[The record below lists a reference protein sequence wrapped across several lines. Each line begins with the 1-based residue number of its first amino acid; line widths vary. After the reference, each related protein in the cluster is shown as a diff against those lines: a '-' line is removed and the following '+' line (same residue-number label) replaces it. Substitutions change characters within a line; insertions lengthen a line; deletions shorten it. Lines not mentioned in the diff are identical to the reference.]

1 MFRHVP
7 LFCKKR
13 NPEDGTG
20 DGMNRLDVV
29 IPVYRPDRRFY
40 KLIQMI
46 FRQSELPGKL
56 QVMLTLSGEED
67 EKEKL
72 LARIRKLQA
81 NAGADSVEIAAEAFP
96 RAEFDHGGV
105 RNRGIAACHAPYVLC
120 MTADAVPADTNL
132 FRTMADAME
141 SDNNII
147 AVYARQVA
155 PAGADR
161 IVRHTQHFNYPPS
174 GRKKTAK
181 SVRELGI
188 KTIFCSDVCCLYH
201 RNRFFCLDG
210 FEEPVL
216 FGEDMIFAAK
226 AIESGYTVFYEASAV
241 VEHGHSFSLTGTFR
255 RNFDSGVNQAV
266 HAELFSRFSSEK
278 EGVKYVKYMLAELRK
293 EHAYFAMAEFV
304 LQCAAKYMGFLL
316 GKHYRMLPKALV
328 KKLTGNARYFEN
340 T

>member
-1 MFRHVP
+1 M
-7 LFCKKR
+7 
-13 NPEDGTG
+13 G
-20 DGMNRLDVV
+20 RLDVV
-29 IPVYRPDRRFY
+29 IPVYRPDRRFF
-40 KLIQMI
+40 KLIRMI
-46 FRQSELPGKL
+46 LSQDELPGKV
-56 QVMLTLSGEED
+56 QVMLTLSGTEGEE
-67 EKEKL
+67 EKL
-72 LARIRKLQA
+72 LARLRTARTKMHAEQ
-81 NAGADSVEIAAEAFP
+81 VEIAVTPLTKE
-96 RAEFDHGGV
+96 EFDHGGT

-161 IVRHTQHFNYPPS
+161 IVRLTQRFNYPPS
-174 GRKKTAK
+174 GLKKTAK
-181 SVRELGI
+181 SVPELGI

-216 FGEDMIFAAK
+216 FGEDMVFAAK
-226 AIESGYTVFYEASAV
+226 AIENGYTVFYEASAV
-241 VEHGHSFSLTGTFR
+241 VEHGHAFSLTGTFR

-278 EGVKYVKYMLAELRK
+278 EGMKYVKYMLGELRK

-304 LQCAAKYMGFLL
+304 FQCAAKYAGFLL
-316 GKHYRMLPKALV
+316 GKRYRILPKALV
-328 KKLTGNARYFEN
+328 KKLSNNAKFFEN